1 MRAAPDAVELMP
13 SRLRRSRRRARW
25 RVVGVGLVLV
35 GLSLLCCVG
44 YEVWGTGLQTARAQ
58 SALRGDLAAGFP
70 SRAIPGRADGFIRI
84 TRLALDVAFLEGVDP
99 DQLAKGPGH
108 YPGTPLP
115 GSGGNVA
122 IAGHRTTHGAP
133 FWGLN
138 ILRPGDVIELQTR
151 RGTFIYSVVW
161 QAVVSPNAAWVTART
176 RVPSLTLTT
185 CNPRFSSTQRL
196 VVRAVQIYSGTPRE
210 FIDPHLQASG

>member
-1 MRAAPDAVELMP
+1 MLG
-13 SRLRRSRRRARW
+13 S
-25 RVVGVGLVLV
+25 
-35 GLSLLCCVG
+35 VG
-44 YEVWGTGLQTARAQ
+44 YELWGTGLQTARAQ
-58 SALRGDLAAGFP
+58 SVLRADLAHGFP
-70 SRAIPGRADGFIRI
+70 SRAIPGRANGFIRI
-84 TRLALDVAFLEGVDP
+84 PRMALDVVFVEGVGP

-133 FWGLN
+133 FWGL
-138 ILRPGDVIELQTR
+138 ITLRRGDLIELQTR

-161 QAVVSPNAAWVTART
+161 QAVLSPNAAWVTART

-196 VVRAVQIYSGTPRE
+196 VVRAVQIYGMTPRG
-210 FIDPHLQASG
+210 FIDRRLEARG